1 LQGRRDESLIT
12 ENGHQRL
19 LQATVRFYLQY
30 SSQFELDRCL
40 KRRAEEVDD
49 ERVRERSAG
58 GGAHTRCCIYPAPR
72 NQIHRR
78 PIPKRRLT
86 GARGGASGKR
96 FQVKRS
102 SSHASQ
108 SNRDCIEMVTQAS
121 RLLEIHGTTEHEPR
135 LPSLQSLSS

>member
-1 LQGRRDESLIT
+1 LDSDKGEGDRLQGRRDESLIT

-58 GGAHTRCCIYPAPR
+58 GAPTPAAASTLPLGIR
-72 NQIHRR
+72 FIVGQSRKDVSR
-78 PIPKRRLT
+78 
-86 GARGGASGKR
+86 ARAGERVGSGFR
-96 FQVKRS
+96 
-102 SSHASQ
+102 
-108 SNRDCIEMVTQAS
+108 
-121 RLLEIHGTTEHEPR
+121 
-135 LPSLQSLSS
+135 